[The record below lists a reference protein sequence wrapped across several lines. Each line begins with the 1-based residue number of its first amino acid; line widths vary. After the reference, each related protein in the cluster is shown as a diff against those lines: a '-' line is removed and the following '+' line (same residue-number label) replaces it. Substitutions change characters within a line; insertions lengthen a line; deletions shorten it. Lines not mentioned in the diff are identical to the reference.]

1 MSEGRGGGLGRTAAS
16 RAFASEMPSA
26 GIDGDRVGGSA
37 RARLRLALSTSVRKR
52 RRSPC
57 GTRRRTRRCAS
68 VDGGSWDDRS
78 WDRSPPGPLGRE
90 RQVPPFGSGLRRAS
104 AWASTSAAP
113 WADKGAP
120 ASVPPGRSGRH
131 DARGGLGSPARP
143 TPGGTQPPG
152 PGLRRGDRTAT
163 GAPRRGPRHAPGRSR
178 CGFPGTG
185 CASSPPWKRH
195 PRGERCARGSPPR
208 EFPPTREV
216 PHAGPRPG
224 GEGTALARGV
234 RASATR
240 EGRSAN
246 ALGGWRSKVS
256 GTGPRDYRA
265 I

>member
-1 MSEGRGGGLGRTAAS
+1 M
-16 RAFASEMPSA
+16 
-26 GIDGDRVGGSA
+26 
-37 RARLRLALSTSVRKR
+37 ALSTSVRKR

-113 WADKGAP
+113 WADKAAP
-120 ASVPPGRSGRH
+120 ASVPPGLSGRH
-131 DARGGLGSPARP
+131 DARGGLGSPAPP

-178 CGFPGTG
+178 CGFPGTS
-185 CASSPPWKRH
+185 CASSPPQK
-195 PRGERCARGSPPR
+195 PPSRGERCARGVTPAQPHDAELCWRGPLLAPR
-208 EFPPTREV
+208 KGISIMSGKGKSSSHST
-216 PHAGPRPG
+216 AGFRKHSERTP
-224 GEGTALARGV
+224 
-234 RASATR
+234 
-240 EGRSAN
+240 
-246 ALGGWRSKVS
+246 
-256 GTGPRDYRA
+256 
-265 I
+265 